1 MIGYR
6 DDELENC
13 FDTFIGFLHPDE
25 KNVVLK
31 YIERYLRGEM
41 DEYNVEYRYRHKNG
55 NYIWILA
62 RGEALRDEKGLPYR
76 MAGSHTDITQRKESE
91 KEIERTLLELEQVI
105 DELHAANDRADELR
119 QAAERAN
126 AAKSEFLANMSHE
139 IRTPMNGIIGM
150 IDLMITTNLSEEQK
164 KYAEVVKVSG
174 EKLMAII
181 NDILDFS
188 KIEANKLALEMVA
201 FSVKE
206 VVEESIEL
214 FSRSAREKWLALVSE
229 VDSDIPYRVVGDP
242 NRLRQILLNLIDN
255 AVKFT
260 SQGGV
265 DVRVKVVDQND
276 EKIRVKF
283 SISDTG
289 VGIPE
294 EAKKW
299 LFNAFTQADGS
310 ITRKFG
316 GTGLG
321 LAISNQLVGL
331 MNGKLDFFS
340 QEGEGSQFF
349 FSVEFAL
356 APEESTGSHNHS
368 EKACEADSP
377 GSETSDRNSQINFHF
392 KALLV
397 EDNQTNQIVAGAM
410 LESLGLTVDIAGNGV
425 EAVNMVLEKNYD
437 IVFMDCQ
444 MPELDGFAAT
454 SMIRS
459 SGLESLARLPIIAM
473 TAGALAGDREKCLA
487 SGMNDYIAKP
497 FRMSELENMIGRW
510 LVDGTSA
517 SAPDK
522 TIEQVDLSSI
532 FNYEQVLERL
542 MNNS

>member
-1 MIGYR
+1 
-6 DDELENC
+6 
-13 FDTFIGFLHPDE
+13 
-25 KNVVLK
+25 
-31 YIERYLRGEM
+31 
-41 DEYNVEYRYRHKNG
+41 
-55 NYIWILA
+55 
-62 RGEALRDEKGLPYR
+62 
-76 MAGSHTDITQRKESE
+76 
-91 KEIERTLLELEQVI
+91 
-105 DELHAANDRADELR
+105 
-119 QAAERAN
+119 AAERAN

-150 IDLMITTNLSEEQK
+150 IDLMMTTDLNEEQK

-188 KIEANKLALEMVA
+188 KIEAKKLALEMVP
-201 FSVKE
+201 FSVKK
-206 VVEESIEL
+206 VVEESIAL
-214 FSRSAREKWLALVSE
+214 FSRTAGDKGLSLISD
-229 VDSDIPYRVVGDP
+229 VDFKIPDRIIGDP

-260 SQGGV
+260 VNGGV
-265 DVRVKVVDQND
+265 DVRVKLVEAKE
-276 EKIRVKF
+276 EKVKIKF

-289 VGIPE
+289 VGIPD

-299 LFNAFTQADGS
+299 LFTAFSQVDGS

-321 LAISNQLVGL
+321 LAISNQLVEL
-331 MNGKLDFFS
+331 MNGTLDFNS
-340 QEGEGSQFF
+340 EESRGSEFF
-349 FSVEFAL
+349 FSVEFAAATQDSL
-356 APEESTGSHNHS
+356 EKLNNSAAGVKISDSEIPETFS
-368 EKACEADSP
+368 K
-377 GSETSDRNSQINFHF
+377 RNFHF

-410 LESLGLTVDIAGNGV
+410 LESLGLNVEIAGNGV
-425 EAVNMVLEKNYD
+425 EAVNLVLEKNYD

-459 SGLESLARLPIIAM
+459 SGLESLAHLPIIAM

-497 FRMSELENMIGRW
+497 FRMSELENMIRHW
-510 LVDGTSA
+510 LVDVTA
-517 SAPDK
+517 SAAVDK
-522 TIEQVDLSSI
+522 SSDQGDTGSV

-542 MNNS
+542 MNNSRLVKTLLNSFVKETPELFEKISRAVADENLDEARTFVHSLKGSAANVGAEKLSNQARKFEMKIKENQPFNSIHEIDHLKRLFAELLEVIKKQQLI